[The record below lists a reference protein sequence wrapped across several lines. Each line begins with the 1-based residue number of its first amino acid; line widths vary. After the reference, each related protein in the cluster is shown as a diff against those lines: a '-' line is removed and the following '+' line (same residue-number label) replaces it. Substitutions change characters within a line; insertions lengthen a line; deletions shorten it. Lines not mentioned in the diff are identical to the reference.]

1 MEAAKPQTGGSKKP
15 TSPYDLN
22 SNDNPG
28 NVITQVQLQ
37 GENYEEWARAM
48 KMEPINNLTMAH
60 WKWKI
65 GGTVQSMLVSW
76 IMNTIE
82 PTLRSTVTYAETAK
96 ELWEDIKD
104 CFSVVNGPRIQ
115 QLKVELADCKQQG
128 MTMVSYY
135 GKLKSLW
142 DELAN
147 YEQIPRCSCGGCKC
161 DIAYKLEKRREEER
175 VHQFLM
181 GLDDA
186 SYGTVRSNILAGDP
200 LPSLNRV
207 YATLVQ
213 QERVKTINRS
223 KEERGAVM
231 GLTVQAGYR
240 AKGRGDTKDKS
251 MVCSYCGKA
260 GHDAKNCFQ
269 VIGYP
274 EWWSDRPRNEGG
286 PNNKNQQK
294 NGISAGRCKGGVA
307 RANVAHV
314 VGNHVTRSDLEPGK
328 SELPGLSNEQW
339 QILVEMLNNRKTC
352 ENEKMTGKH
361 PNDLW
366 IIDIGASN
374 HMTGNLKSFS
384 EKRTIQ
390 GCPVGLP
397 DGEQVIATKEGTVI
411 LDGGLKL
418 ENVLYVPKLQCNLI
432 SMSQMIDQTK
442 CVIQFTDKLCV
453 MQDHTSKMLIGVGE
467 RKDGLYLYHGVQRA
481 TAYQTHTQNHLDLW
495 HKRMG
500 HPSFKVVQLIPN
512 VSSSGRECLNK
523 VCEICE
529 RAKQTKDKFP
539 LSTFRATT
547 IFDLIHCNLWGPY
560 RTPSSCGASYFL
572 TLMDDYSRGVW
583 IYLLRD
589 KREVSQTMINF
600 FALIERQFEKRVKVV
615 KSDNGTEFTCLKGY
629 FSDHGIIHQKS
640 CVGTPQ
646 QNGRVERKHR
656 HILNIARA
664 LRFQGR
670 LLIRFRGECI
680 LTAGY
685 LINLTPSP
693 TLGGKTPYELI
704 HGKSPSYDHLRVFG
718 SLCYAQNQ
726 DRKGDK
732 FDSKSR
738 KCVFVGYP
746 YGQKGWKLFDLEKK
760 VFFVSRDVKFVKTEF
775 PFEEASITS
784 LLTQVPINAPFPG
797 EEYLVDDDTNVD
809 VRGGISAAHDETQCL
824 EPILETQNY
833 TNAMSRNSDEPE
845 NNIASSSQLGRG
857 HQVKQPSVKLRDY
870 VTNTMIKLSPSDR
883 SSATSHHSEPTHFS
897 EAIQDSRWQAAMA
910 NELQALQNNGT
921 WTLTTIP
928 PGKKALGCKW
938 IYKIKY
944 HSDGTVERFKAR
956 LVILG
961 NYQVE
966 GIDYTETFAP
976 VAKMVIVRT
985 MLAIAAAKA
994 WELHQM
1000 DVHNAFL
1007 HGDLQEDVYMKLP
1020 PGFMVEQ
1027 QGMVCK
1033 LHKSLYGLRQAPRSW
1048 FAKLSTALKKLK
1060 YFLGVEVAR
1069 SPTGIYLCQ
1078 RKYAL
1083 DIILEAGLLGA
1094 KPTPLPLEENH
1105 RLALAE
1111 GPLLSDTTRYRRL
1124 VGRLIYLCFTIPEL
1138 SYSVHTLSQF
1148 MQQPR
1153 EDHWH
1158 AALCVVRYLKGNPG
1172 QGIMLR
1178 SDSDLNLYEWCDSDW
1193 VGCPLTRKSVTG
1205 WFISLGRSP
1214 ISWKT
1219 KKQHTVSRSF
1229 AEAEYRSMA
1238 NTICELK

>member
-28 NVITQVQLQ
+28 NVITQVQM
-37 GENYEEWARAM
+37 GPSNESFVDCPK
-48 KMEPINNLTMAH
+48 KMGFLD
-60 WKWKI
+60 
-65 GGTVQSMLVSW
+65 GTHQQPNDGTLEMEDWWIVQSMLVSW

-82 PTLRSTVTYAETAK
+82 PTLRSTVTYVETTK
-96 ELWEDIKD
+96 ELWEDIRD
-104 CFSVVNGPRIQ
+104 RFSVVNGPRIQ
-115 QLKVELADCKQQG
+115 QLKAELADCKQQG
-128 MTMVSYY
+128 MTM
-135 GKLKSLW
+135 

-161 DIAYKLEKRREEER
+161 DIASKHEKRREEER

-186 SYGTVRSNILAGDP
+186 SYATVRSNILAGDP

-213 QERVKTINRS
+213 EERVKTINRS

-231 GLTVQAGYR
+231 GLA
-240 AKGRGDTKDKS
+240 
-251 MVCSYCGKA
+251 A

-286 PNNKNQQK
+286 PNNKNQHK
-294 NGISAGRCKGGVA
+294 NGISAGHGKEGVA
-307 RANVAHV
+307 RANAVHV

-328 SELPGLSNEQW
+328 SELPSLSNEQW

-366 IIDIGASN
+366 IIGTGASN

-397 DGEQVIATKEGTVI
+397 DGEQVITTKEGTVI

-418 ENVLYVPKLQCNLI
+418 EN
-432 SMSQMIDQTK
+432 
-442 CVIQFTDKLCV
+442 
-453 MQDHTSKMLIGVGE
+453 DHTSKMLIEVGE

-500 HPSFKVVQLIPN
+500 HRSFKVVQLIPN
-512 VSSSGRECLNK
+512 VSISGRECLNK
-523 VCEICE
+523 
-529 RAKQTKDKFP
+529 
-539 LSTFRATT
+539 
-547 IFDLIHCNLWGPY
+547 
-560 RTPSSCGASYFL
+560 
-572 TLMDDYSRGVW
+572 
-583 IYLLRD
+583 
-589 KREVSQTMINF
+589 
-600 FALIERQFEKRVKVV
+600 
-615 KSDNGTEFTCLKGY
+615 
-629 FSDHGIIHQKS
+629 
-640 CVGTPQ
+640 
-646 QNGRVERKHR
+646 
-656 HILNIARA
+656 
-664 LRFQGR
+664 
-670 LLIRFRGECI
+670 GECI

-693 TLGGKTPYELI
+693 TLGGKTQYELI
-704 HGKSPSYDHLRVFG
+704 HGKSPSNDHLRVFG
-718 SLCYAQNQ
+718 SLCYAHNQ

-732 FDSKSR
+732 FDSKSH
-738 KCVFVGYP
+738 
-746 YGQKGWKLFDLEKK
+746 
-760 VFFVSRDVKFVKTEF
+760 VKFVETKF

-784 LLTQVPINAPFPG
+784 PLTQVPINAPFPG

-809 VRGGISAAHDETQCL
+809 VRGGTSAAHDETQCL

-833 TNAMSRNSDEPE
+833 TNAMSENSDEPE

-857 HQVKQPSVKLRDY
+857 HRVKQPSVKLRDY

-883 SSATSHHSEPTHFS
+883 SSATSHHSAVNVDREPTHFS
-897 EAIQDSRWQAAMA
+897 EVIQDSLWQAAMA

-921 WTLTTIP
+921 WTLTTLP

-944 HSDGTVERFKAR
+944 HSD
-956 LVILG
+956 
-961 NYQVE
+961 VE

-976 VAKMVIVRT
+976 VAKMVTVRT
-985 MLAIAAAKA
+985 VLAIAAAKA

-1000 DVHNAFL
+1000 DVHNVFL
-1007 HGDLQEDVYMKLP
+1007 HGDLQEYVYMKLP
-1020 PGFMVEQ
+1020 PGFMMEQ
-1027 QGMVCK
+1027 QGMSCSDYSLFTLRTANINIVVLVYVDDLIISGDDSEAIRQFK
-1033 LHKSLYGLRQAPRSW
+1033 LYLHTCFHMKDLGR
-1048 FAKLSTALKKLK
+1048 LK

-1069 SPTGIYLCQ
+1069 SPTRIYLCQ

-1083 DIILEAGLLGA
+1083 DIILEACLLGA

-1111 GPLLSDTTRYRRL
+1111 GPLLSDPARYRRL
-1124 VGRLIYLCFTIPEL
+1124 VGRLIYLCFTRPEL

-1158 AALCVVRYLKGNPG
+1158 AALRVVRYLKGNPG
-1172 QGIMLR
+1172 QGILLR
-1178 SDSDLNLYEWCDSDW
+1178 SDSDLNLYGWCDSDW
-1193 VGCPLTRKSVTG
+1193 ASCPLTRKSVTG
-1205 WFISLGRSP
+1205 WFISL
-1214 ISWKT
+1214 
-1219 KKQHTVSRSF
+1219 
-1229 AEAEYRSMA
+1229 AEYRFMA
-1238 NTICELK
+1238 NTICELKWLKAILSNLGVPHPHPIHIHCDSQSALHIAKNPVFHERIKHIEVDCHFIRDEVLKNTIKLSYVPSCTQLADIFTKALGTKQFLFLLSKLGIQNLHAPT

>member
-15 TSPYDLN
+15 TSPYDIN

-28 NVITQVQLQ
+28 NVITQVQLR
-37 GENYEEWARAM
+37 GENFEEWARAM
-48 KMEPINNLTMAH
+48 KVLLCASKKWGFLDGTHQQPNDGTLEMED
-60 WKWKI
+60 WW
-65 GGTVQSMLVSW
+65 TVQSMLVSW

-96 ELWEDIKD
+96 ELWEDIRD
-104 CFSVVNGPRIQ
+104 RFSVVNGPRIQ
-115 QLKVELADCKQQG
+115 QLK
-128 MTMVSYY
+128 
-135 GKLKSLW
+135 
-142 DELAN
+142 
-147 YEQIPRCSCGGCKC
+147 IPRCSCGGCKC
-161 DIAYKLEKRREEER
+161 DIASKLEKRREEER

-186 SYGTVRSNILAGDP
+186 NYGTVRSNILAGDP

-207 YATLVQ
+207 YVTLVQ
-213 QERVKTINRS
+213 EERVKTINRS

-231 GLTVQAGYR
+231 GLAVQAGYR
-240 AKGRGDTKDKS
+240 AKERGDTKDKS

-260 GHDAKNCFQ
+260 GHDAKNSFQ

-286 PNNKNQQK
+286 PNNKNQHK
-294 NGISAGRCKGGVA
+294 NGISVGRGEGGVA
-307 RANVAHV
+307 RANAAHV
-314 VGNHVTRSDLEPGK
+314 VGNHVTKSDLEPGK

-339 QILVEMLNNRKTC
+339 QILVEMLNNRKTRA
-352 ENEKMTGKH
+352 NEKMTSKH

-366 IIDIGASN
+366 IID
-374 HMTGNLKSFS
+374 TGNLKSFS

-397 DGEQVIATKEGTVI
+397 DGEQVIATKEGTMI
-411 LDGGLKL
+411 LNGGLKL
-418 ENVLYVPKLQCNLI
+418 EN
-432 SMSQMIDQTK
+432 DQ
-442 CVIQFTDKLCV
+442 
-453 MQDHTSKMLIGVGE
+453 TSKMLIGAGE

-547 IFDLIHCNLWGPY
+547 IFDLIHCDLWGPY

-572 TLMDDYSRGVW
+572 TLVDDYSHGVW

-589 KREVSQTMINF
+589 KREISQTMMNF
-600 FALIERQFEKRVKVV
+600 FALIERQFEKRVKV
-615 KSDNGTEFTCLKGY
+615 NR
-629 FSDHGIIHQKS
+629 
-640 CVGTPQ
+640 
-646 QNGRVERKHR
+646 RVERKHR

-670 LLIRFRGECI
+670 LPIRFWGEYI
-680 LTAGY
+680 LTAG
-685 LINLTPSP
+685 
-693 TLGGKTPYELI
+693 
-704 HGKSPSYDHLRVFG
+704 VFG
-718 SLCYAQNQ
+718 SLCYAHNQ

-732 FDSKSR
+732 FDSKSS

-746 YGQKGWKLFDLEKK
+746 YGQKGWKLFDLEKE
-760 VFFVSRDVKFVKTEF
+760 VFFVSRDVKFVETEF
-775 PFEEASITS
+775 PFEEARITS
-784 LLTQVPINAPFPG
+784 PLTQVPINAPFPG

-809 VRGGISAAHDETQCL
+809 VKGGGTSAVHDETQCL

-833 TNAMSRNSDEPE
+833 TNAMSGNSDEPE
-845 NNIASSSQLGRG
+845 NNIASSPQLGRG
-857 HQVKQPSVKLRDY
+857 HRVKQPFVKLRDY

-883 SSATSHHSEPTHFS
+883 SSTTSHHS
-897 EAIQDSRWQAAMA
+897 
-910 NELQALQNNGT
+910 ALQNNGT
-921 WTLTTIP
+921 WTLTTLP

-944 HSDGTVERFKAR
+944 HSD
-956 LVILG
+956 
-961 NYQVE
+961 
-966 GIDYTETFAP
+966 
-976 VAKMVIVRT
+976 VAKMVTVRT
-985 MLAIAAAKA
+985 MLAVAAAKA

-1033 LHKSLYGLRQAPRSW
+1033 LHKLLYGLRQAPRCW
-1048 FAKLSTALKKLK
+1048 FAKLFVALKKYGFQQSCSDYSLFTLRTTNMNIVVLV
-1060 YFLGVEVAR
+1060 YVDDLIISVEVTR

-1083 DIILEAGLLGA
+1083 YIILEAGLLGA

-1105 RLALAE
+1105 RLALVE
-1111 GPLLSDTTRYRRL
+1111 GPFLSDPARYRHL
-1124 VGRLIYLCFTIPEL
+1124 VGRLIYLCFTRPEL
-1138 SYSVHTLSQF
+1138 SYSVHTLCQF

-1158 AALCVVRYLKGNPG
+1158 AAFRVVRYLKGNPG
-1172 QGIMLR
+1172 QGILFVAH
-1178 SDSDLNLYEWCDSDW
+1178 LLANLLQDGS
-1193 VGCPLTRKSVTG
+1193 
-1205 WFISLGRSP
+1205 SLL
-1214 ISWKT
+1214 T
-1219 KKQHTVSRSF
+1219 KKQHTVSRSS

-1238 NTICELK
+1238 NTICELKWLKDILSNLGVPHPHPIHIHCDSQSALHIAKNPVFHERTKHIEVDCHCIRDEVLKNTIKLSYVPNCTQLGDIFTKALGTKQFLFLLSKLGIQNLHAPT